1 MRASLGD
8 VILILERMQ
17 ANPAEAVQLSQL
29 LPELIGNL
37 TPPAAEL
44 LSRPHFECASLWSH
58 TAQFE
63 FVAPRGDA
71 PTQNI
76 RLQEDTW
83 IRGVQCSVLPGLDRG
98 VTTLANW
105 LSLFAYLQGIANV
118 TGENGRGLVELA
130 WRIDARQGF
139 ISTGTN
145 ETFSIASLV
154 TGDGTWMAPLD
165 WQLQKD
171 QVIEV
176 RLRSRILD
184 YLPVS
189 QDFPE
194 TALALR
200 WVNVTFW
207 GEGLRQ
213 PSVQGENPEL
223 AADLMGPTAQRLQR
237 IT

>member
-1 MRASLGD
+1 MRSSLAD
-8 VILILERMQ
+8 VVLVLERMKS
-17 ANPAEAVQLSQL
+17 NPAEAVQLSQL

-37 TPPAAEL
+37 TPPAAQL
-44 LSRPHFECASLWSH
+44 LSRPHFECASLWSP

-63 FVAPRGDA
+63 FVAPRGEA

-76 RLQEDTW
+76 RIQEDMW
-83 IRGVQCSVLPGLDRG
+83 IRGVQCSVLPGLARG
-98 VTTLANW
+98 ATTVANW
-105 LSLFAYLQGIANV
+105 LQLFSYLQGLANV

-139 ISTGTN
+139 ISSGTN
-145 ETFSIASLV
+145 EIFSIASLI
-154 TGDGTWMAPLD
+154 TGDGTWSAPLD

-184 YLPVS
+184 YLTPS
-189 QDFPE
+189 QDLPE
-194 TALALR
+194 AALALR

-207 GEGLRQ
+207 AEGLRQ
-213 PSVQGENPEL
+213 PSVQGQNPGL
-223 AADLMGPTAQRLQR
+223 AADLMGPTAQRLQKL
-237 IT
+237 T